1 MDKQQRLIEFVE
13 SLDDIS
19 GSIHYEH
26 RLNSSVVNLLRHCVD
41 SNDDY
46 GFRPLN
52 RLDIDNGF
60 CAIESYNE
68 SIKRNLQELENV
80 IGSLYKFINGNES
93 TYGDDRQ
100 MPLWDDDGEVP
111 MAFQDTAGI
120 KTTGETAQS
129 YTGFT
134 TGSATGITIK
144 ATERYDDK

>member
-1 MDKQQRLIEFVE
+1 MDKQRLIEFAE

-80 IGSLYKFINGNES
+80 IGSLYKFINGHES
-93 TYGDDRQ
+93 AYGDDRQ
-100 MPLWDDDGEVP
+100 MPLWDDDGEVS
-111 MAFQDTAGI
+111 MAFQDGAREEDISITE
-120 KTTGETAQS
+120 TGHFSEPS
-129 YTGFT
+129 P
-134 TGSATGITIK
+134 SVTISI
-144 ATERYDDK
+144 TERHDDK

>member
-1 MDKQQRLIEFVE
+1 MDKQQRLIEFAE

-60 CAIESYNE
+60 CVIESYNE

-80 IGSLYKFINGNES
+80 IGSLYKFINGHES
-93 TYGDDRQ
+93 ADTDDRQ
-100 MPLWDDDGEVP
+100 VPLWDDDGEAS
-111 MAFQDTAGI
+111 MAFQNRAGTEDTGIAEAGFFGRP
-120 KTTGETAQS
+120 T
-129 YTGFT
+129 
-134 TGSATGITIK
+134 TGITIK
-144 ATERYDDK
+144 AAERYDDDK

>member
-1 MDKQQRLIEFVE
+1 MDKQRLIEFAE

-80 IGSLYKFINGNES
+80 IGSLYKFINGHES
-93 TYGDDRQ
+93 TDTDDRQ
-100 MPLWDDDGEVP
+100 MPLWDDDGEVS
-111 MAFQDTAGI
+111 MAFQNR
-120 KTTGETAQS
+120 TGKEDISITETGYFS
-129 YTGFT
+129 E
-134 TGSATGITIK
+134 SSPSVTINI
-144 ATERYDDK
+144 TERYDDDK

>member
-1 MDKQQRLIEFVE
+1 MDKQQRLIEFAE

-80 IGSLYKFINGNES
+80 IGSLYKFINGHES
-93 TYGDDRQ
+93 TDTDDRQ
-100 MPLWDDDGEVP
+100 MPLWDDDGEAS
-111 MAFQDTAGI
+111 MAFQNRAG
-120 KTTGETAQS
+120 TED
-129 YTGFT
+129 
-134 TGSATGITIK
+134 TGSAEAGFFGRSTTGITIK